1 MGIFGGGKTIL
12 LFGLPPG
19 YTSSRN
25 RFCSLN
31 MWPPKN
37 MVLAE
42 FFKPMEKRAKPLRSS
57 LQRYFY
63 LPGHSGVS
71 EVDSLLR
78 ERPGA
83 FPFDME
89 DKF

>member
-1 MGIFGGGKTIL
+1 MF
-12 LFGLPPG
+12 
-19 YTSSRN
+19 
-25 RFCSLN
+25 
-31 MWPPKN
+31 
-37 MVLAE
+37 LAE
-42 FFKPMEKRAKPLRSS
+42 FFKPTEKTAKSLRSAF
-57 LQRYFY
+57 LNIFY

-71 EVDSLLR
+71 EADSLLR